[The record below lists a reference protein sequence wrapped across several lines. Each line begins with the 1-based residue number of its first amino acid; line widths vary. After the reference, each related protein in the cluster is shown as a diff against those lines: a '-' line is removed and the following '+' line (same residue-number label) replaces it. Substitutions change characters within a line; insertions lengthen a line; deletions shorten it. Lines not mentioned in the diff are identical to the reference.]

1 MQKRRVET
9 QFQTKNIDAEYFYDV
24 VWCDFTS

>member
-9 QFQTKNIDAEYFYDV
+9 QFQTKNRCWVFLRHV
-24 VWCDFTS
+24 